1 MLDRLCISDNK
12 AASNGGSRQAVHG
25 QGCKSQEILIEWR
38 DFYGLYAVSILWNSM
53 QRLTAVAEMMPSSAD
68 CKLSVDHRQQQHL

>member
-1 MLDRLCISDNK
+1 MVEKFKAENSTQLIACQTQLNAKETALNRLKLDNK

-38 DFYGLYAVSILWNSM
+38 DFYGLDAVSIL
-53 QRLTAVAEMMPSSAD
+53 
-68 CKLSVDHRQQQHL
+68 